1 MNDST
6 RETLTLLFDLD
17 GTLTDPSD
25 GITRCIQHA
34 LQCLGRPYP
43 PKSEL
48 VQFIGPSLRWTFPR
62 LLESNDEN
70 LIETAVRH
78 FRERFADVGLFEN
91 EVYPGVPEL
100 LGQLHREGHRLYV
113 VTSKPKVYA
122 DRIVRRFGFDCF
134 FVDVFGPELNGRFD
148 EKQELVAFLLCE
160 LALDPERTIMI
171 GDRAR
176 DIESARAH
184 GIRTIGVT
192 YGFGSEEEITAAKPD
207 RICRNPSDIY
217 PAVCT

>member
-1 MNDST
+1 MSDTTRDS
-6 RETLTLLFDLD
+6 LTLLFDLD

-25 GITRCIQHA
+25 GITRCIQYA
-34 LQCLGRPYP
+34 LERLGRSYP

-70 LIETAVRH
+70 LIETAVHYYRA
-78 FRERFADVGLFEN
+78 RFADVGLFEN
-91 EVYPGVPEL
+91 EVYPGVPEV
-100 LGQLHREGHRLYV
+100 LGQLQNEGHRLYV

-122 DRIVRRFGFDCF
+122 DRIIQHFGFDGF

-148 EKQELVAFLLCE
+148 DKQELVAFVLRKLVF
-160 LALDPERTIMI
+160 DPERTIMI

-176 DIESARAH
+176 DIESGKAH

-192 YGFGSEEEITAAKPD
+192 YGFGSEDELAAAGPD
-207 RICRNPSDIY
+207 RICHRPSDIY
-217 PAVCT
+217 PAVCM

>member
-1 MNDST
+1 MSDTT
-6 RETLTLLFDLD
+6 REPLTLLFDLD

-25 GITRCIQHA
+25 GITRCIQYA
-34 LQCLGRPYP
+34 LERLGRSYP

-78 FRERFADVGLFEN
+78 YRERFADVGLFEN
-91 EVYPGVPEL
+91 DLYPGVPEML
-100 LGQLHREGHRLYV
+100 EQLRSEGRRLYV
-113 VTSKPKVYA
+113 VTSKPKVYT
-122 DRIVRRFGFDCF
+122 DRIVRHFGFDRF
-134 FVDVFGPELNGRFD
+134 FVDVFGPEFNGRFD
-148 EKQELVAFLLCE
+148 DKQELLAFLLRE
-160 LALDPERTIMI
+160 LALDPERAIMI

-176 DIESARAH
+176 DIESGKAH
-184 GIRTIGVT
+184 GTRTIGVT
-192 YGFGSEEEITAAKPD
+192 YGFGSEEEITAARPD
-207 RICRNPSDIY
+207 RICRSPSDIY